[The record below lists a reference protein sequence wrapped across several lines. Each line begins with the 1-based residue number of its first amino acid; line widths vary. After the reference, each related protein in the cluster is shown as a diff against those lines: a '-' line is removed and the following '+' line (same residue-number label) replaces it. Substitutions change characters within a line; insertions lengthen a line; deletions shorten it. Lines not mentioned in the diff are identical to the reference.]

1 IHEKFYVP
9 RSNGRRYS
17 EALRIGGD
25 ECSEGRLSFE
35 FANDK
40 RCTLA
45 NAMKFTRTNIKRE
58 TAVNNLQIGK
68 MNGVAAVH
76 LLLAYAIG
84 THTAP
89 APLPKARRVRAG
101 MGCLW
106 LLFQAT
112 KVTSASSDRTI
123 WLTG

>member
-9 RSNGRRYS
+9 RSNGGRYS
-17 EALRIGGD
+17 VALRIGGD
-25 ECSEGRLSFE
+25 ECSQGCLSFE
-35 FANDK
+35 LANDK

-76 LLLAYAIG
+76 LLLACAIG

-89 APLPKARRVRAG
+89 VPLPKCRRVRAG
-101 MGCLW
+101 MECLW
-106 LLFQAT
+106 PWFQLT
-112 KVTSASSDRTI
+112 KVASASSDRTI
-123 WLTG
+123 